1 MNREKKSFP
10 SEEDQLSHSVYNDR
24 EFAESYSNKIEY
36 NSHNALYERPAVV
49 SLIEDPS
56 GKKILDAGCGPGV
69 LSSVL
74 VDKGASVTA
83 VDYSSEMIRLTNER
97 IENKA
102 RVLELNLNE
111 SLDVFNDG
119 EFDIIVSSLTI
130 HYLKDLRLFF
140 SECNRVLKQDGYM
153 VFSTHHPFMDFSFH
167 SDGNYFETELLTDDW
182 PSYNIKMDFYR
193 RSLSELFIL
202 IKESEFEIDELVEPL
217 PVSECKEKFPDAYDI
232 LSRKPWFIIFKI
244 KKQTN

>member
-1 MNREKKSFP
+1 MNRDKKSNT
-10 SEEDQLSHSVYNDR
+10 SEADLLSHNVYNDK

-49 SLIEDPS
+49 SLIENPA
-56 GKKILDAGCGPGV
+56 GKKIPGV

-102 RVLELNLNE
+102 RVLEFNLNE
-111 SLDVFNDG
+111 PLDVFKDE

-130 HYLKDLRLFF
+130 HYLKDLRFFF
-140 SECNRVLKQDGYM
+140 SECNRILKNDGYM

-167 SDGNYFETELLTDDW
+167 SDGNYFETELLTDEW

-193 RSLSELFIL
+193 RSLSELFNL
-202 IKESEFEIDELVEPL
+202 IKESEFVIEELVEPL
-217 PVSECKEKFPDAYDI
+217 PVSECKEKFPDAYET
-232 LSRKPWFIIFKI
+232 LTHKPWFIIFKL
-244 KKQTN
+244 KKTTI

>member
-1 MNREKKSFP
+1 MEKRPVP
-10 SEEDQLSHSVYNDR
+10 SDADELSKSVYNDR
-24 EFAESYSNKIEY
+24 DFAESYSNKIEY
-36 NSHNALYERPAVV
+36 NSHNALYERPAVF
-49 SLIEDPS
+49 SLIEDPA

-83 VDYSSEMIRLTNER
+83 IDYSSEMIRLTNER

-102 RVLELNLNE
+102 RIIEFNLNDP
-111 SLDVFNDG
+111 LDIFKDE

-140 SECNRVLKQDGYM
+140 SECNRILKDDGYM

-167 SDGNYFETELLTDDW
+167 SDGNYFETELLSDEW
-182 PSYNIKMDFYR
+182 PSYNIKMDYYR
-193 RSLSELFIL
+193 RSLSDLFNI
-202 IKESEFEIDELVEPL
+202 INESEFVIEELVEPL
-217 PVSECKEKFPDAYDI
+217 PVTECKEKFPDAYET
-232 LSRKPWFIIFKI
+232 LTHKPWFIIFKI
-244 KKQTN
+244 KKQIN